1 LRIETFFG
9 CSYEEG
15 GYEAGPAS
23 GVTAEAEAVLLAAMK
38 KMLQRE

>member
-1 LRIETFFG
+1 MKRF
-9 CSYEEG
+9 SVAAYEEG

-38 KMLQRE
+38 KMPQRE

>member
-1 LRIETFFG
+1 MKRF
-9 CSYEEG
+9 SVAAYEEG
-15 GYEAGPAS
+15 GYEVRPAS